1 MENICLG
8 APSRVFYKSEDKMK
22 IHSPKAHMK
31 AASLKSDYF
40 FNYFQMGLV
49 SLFSDAT
56 LLLKYFC
63 DGLSL
68 FFLIVSCQ
76 AHK

>member
-1 MENICLG
+1 MVFLYYAPCPPPLPHCIFYYYLLIKFILG

-49 SLFSDAT
+49 S
-56 LLLKYFC
+56 
-63 DGLSL
+63 
-68 FFLIVSCQ
+68 FFL
-76 AHK
+76 